1 MLMLTEQFDLLAEDL
16 IEAVYLPTDDDK
28 DFQKLS
34 MAFTQPTKHDI
45 LHYDVRGSIYRQNRF
60 DLIFFYI
67 FEASDCSLSSKYAAH
82 SLFRILL
89 GSAKVGPRLTM
100 STTFGSKIPFEI
112 DTVRGILRCGGAI
125 CRTNNAFPLVTI
137 WIANDQCDTCATPHE
152 ISQILVQGIL
162 ANNHNPTLDSHSV
175 FVVRMDRTVLRL
187 TRAFIPRGYI
197 EELYQGRP
205 IREGLQLSHSEMY
218 DLQEPDRRREA
229 LRLFNGLFRFLDME
243 TTK

>member
-1 MLMLTEQFDLLAEDL
+1 
-16 IEAVYLPTDDDK
+16 
-28 DFQKLS
+28 
-34 MAFTQPTKHDI
+34 
-45 LHYDVRGSIYRQNRF
+45 
-60 DLIFFYI
+60 
-67 FEASDCSLSSKYAAH
+67 
-82 SLFRILL
+82 
-89 GSAKVGPRLTM
+89 M
-100 STTFGSKIPFEI
+100 STIFGSKIPFKI
-112 DTVRGILRCGGAI
+112 GTVRGTLRCGGAI
-125 CRTNNAFPLVTI
+125 CRTNGEIYMGLPLVTI
-137 WIANDQCDTCATPHE
+137 WITNDQRDISATAHE

-162 ANNHNPTLDSHSV
+162 ANNHNPTLDGHSA

-229 LRLFNGLFRFLDME
+229 LRLLIGLFRFLDIE